1 MPPEII
7 LYPLNPHPNVYCNLP
22 RVFNI
27 GSFCG
32 CNSIELLHALV
43 ESSGEGGGDGDV
55 GDGGDLGQLRHAL
68 AGHHGAPRLQH
79 LGLLHPG
86 LHQEVLLE
94 GPGQGPVQGLA
105 QTLGRLR
112 FHPDGVE

>member
-1 MPPEII
+1 M
-7 LYPLNPHPNVYCNLP
+7 
-22 RVFNI
+22 
-27 GSFCG
+27 
-32 CNSIELLHALV
+32 